1 MNRVNNNSQTAALNS
16 TILIVDDNP
25 INMKLAVSVLQSYN
39 FNILVSMN
47 GESCLKQ
54 ARENS
59 PDIILLDVLMPG
71 IDGFETCKRLKANPE
86 TRDIPVIFMTALSD
100 TEDKITGFEVGA
112 VDYVT
117 KPIKINEVLA
127 RLKVHIQLRQLTKTL
142 KKQNSLL
149 QEEIKQRTTAEAK
162 LKEALQEL
170 QVAQKEII
178 AQEKLAYLGTL
189 TSGIAHELCNP
200 LNFVQN
206 FAQLSSELLD
216 EFMEDLTLE
225 TNKIESEK
233 FENFTEIINELKH
246 NADGIYQHSKRAERI
261 IRMMVKHTRLDSSKL
276 QFSNLNKILTE
287 SLQFAGQ
294 SLWEKPDFPIKI
306 NTNYD
311 ESIGEIFVSSSD
323 IIQAF
328 MNIFD
333 NSYYALKTKL
343 EQQESIDRDFTPTL
357 SVQTCNLG
365 EKVEIRIY
373 DNGIGINSKIRDK
386 IFDSFLTTKPPGEGI
401 GLGLSLTYEIIVEQH
416 HGSIQVKSKLEEYSE
431 FIIEI
436 PTTKNISEEN

>member
-1 MNRVNNNSQTAALNS
+1 MNRVENKSKTEAPNN

-71 IDGFETCKRLKANPE
+71 IDGFETCKRLKANPK
-86 TRDIPVIFMTALSD
+86 TKDIPVIFMTALSD
-100 TEDKITGFEVGA
+100 TEDKITGFEMGA

-117 KPIKINEVLA
+117 KPIKIDEVLA
-127 RLKVHIQLRQLTKTL
+127 RVKVHIQLRQLTKTL
-142 KKQNSLL
+142 KKKNVLL
-149 QEEIKQRTTAEAK
+149 QEEIKQRIIAETK

-170 QVAQKEII
+170 QAAQKEII
-178 AQEKLAYLGTL
+178 AKEKLAYLGTL

-225 TNKIESEK
+225 TKKIESEK
-233 FENFTEIINELKH
+233 FENFTEIINDLKH
-246 NADGIYQHSKRAERI
+246 NVDGIYQHSKRAERI

-276 QFSNLNKILTE
+276 QFSNLNNILTE

-294 SLWEKPDFPIKI
+294 SLWEKQDFPIKI
-306 NTNYD
+306 HTNYD
-311 ESIGEIFVSSSD
+311 ESIGKIFVSYSD
-323 IIQAF
+323 LIQAF
-328 MNIFD
+328 INMFD

-373 DNGIGINSKIRDK
+373 DNGIGINAKIRDK
-386 IFDSFLTTKPPGEGI
+386 IFDPFRTTKPPGEGI
-401 GLGLSLTYEIIVEQH
+401 GLGLSLTYEILVGQH

-436 PTTKNISEEN
+436 PTTKNIREEN

>member
-1 MNRVNNNSQTAALNS
+1 
-16 TILIVDDNP
+16 
-25 INMKLAVSVLQSYN
+25 
-39 FNILVSMN
+39 
-47 GESCLKQ
+47 
-54 ARENS
+54 
-59 PDIILLDVLMPG
+59 
-71 IDGFETCKRLKANPE
+71 LKANPE

-127 RLKVHIQLRQLTKTL
+127 RVKVHIQLRQLTKTL

-149 QEEIKQRTTAEAK
+149 QEEIKQRIIAEAK
-162 LKEALQEL
+162 LKEALQDL

-233 FENFTEIINELKH
+233 FENFTEIFNELKH

-276 QFSNLNKILTE
+276 QFSNLNNILTE
-287 SLQFAGQ
+287 SLQFAGH
-294 SLWEKPDFPIKI
+294 SLWEKQDFPIKI
-306 NTNYD
+306 HTNYD

-328 MNIFD
+328 MNMFD
-333 NSYYALKTKL
+333 NSYCALKTKL
-343 EQQESIDRDFTPTL
+343 EQQESSNQDFTPTL

-386 IFDSFLTTKPPGEGI
+386 IFDPFLTTKPPGEGI
-401 GLGLSLTYEIIVEQH
+401 GLGLSLTYEIIVGQH
-416 HGSIQVKSKLEEYSE
+416 HGSIQVKTKLGEYSE

-436 PTTKNISEEN
+436 PATKNISEEN